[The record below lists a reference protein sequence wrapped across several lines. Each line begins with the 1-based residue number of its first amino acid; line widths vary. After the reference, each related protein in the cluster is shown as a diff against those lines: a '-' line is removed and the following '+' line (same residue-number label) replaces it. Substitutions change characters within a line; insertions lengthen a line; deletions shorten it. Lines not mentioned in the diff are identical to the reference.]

1 MKQEKTMNNTEK
13 MTNMKEIILNL
24 KAVRSE
30 RNLSYT
36 DILNLMEARGD
47 FISKTTLSRVFAE
60 GSEET
65 AFRYEETIRPIAN
78 ALLNMENIEE
88 DDTTAIQAIKSILK
102 FKMEY
107 IEELEHQLEDKDLEL
122 AKEKN
127 KRHDMLD
134 ELREEHKRKVDFL
147 MGQIELKDKRID
159 ALLNAV
165 YTKDAQHKELLDV
178 ILACPARKEGEC
190 K

>member
-1 MKQEKTMNNTEK
+1 MNNTEK

-78 ALLNMENIEE
+78 ALLNMENIEDDEIRNSEIAFPDLSSFKNEAYKYLGE
-88 DDTTAIQAIKSILK
+88 DGDHLYNDAWMEVKSAD
-102 FKMEY
+102 Y
-107 IEELEHQLEDKDLEL
+107 
-122 AKEKN
+122 
-127 KRHDMLD
+127 
-134 ELREEHKRKVDFL
+134 
-147 MGQIELKDKRID
+147 
-159 ALLNAV
+159 
-165 YTKDAQHKELLDV
+165 
-178 ILACPARKEGEC
+178 
-190 K
+190 